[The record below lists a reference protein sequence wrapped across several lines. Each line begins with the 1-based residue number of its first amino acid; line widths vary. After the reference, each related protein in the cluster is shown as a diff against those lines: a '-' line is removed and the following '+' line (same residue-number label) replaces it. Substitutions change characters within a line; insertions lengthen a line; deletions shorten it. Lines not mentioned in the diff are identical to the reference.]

1 MASANNFL
9 ESDDDDILAE
19 ETLEDKMTKESFL
32 SMVENASEGGDISKI
47 LNLLPNSSQRYGH
60 ALTMNALVKILC
72 RHPSFKDRC
81 TTFYTTK
88 MKAGKKTNVV

>member
-1 MASANNFL
+1 MASTNDVL

-32 SMVENASEGGDISKI
+32 SMVENASEGGDILKI

-60 ALTMNALVKILC
+60 SLTMNALVKIL
-72 RHPSFKDRC
+72 
-81 TTFYTTK
+81 
-88 MKAGKKTNVV
+88 